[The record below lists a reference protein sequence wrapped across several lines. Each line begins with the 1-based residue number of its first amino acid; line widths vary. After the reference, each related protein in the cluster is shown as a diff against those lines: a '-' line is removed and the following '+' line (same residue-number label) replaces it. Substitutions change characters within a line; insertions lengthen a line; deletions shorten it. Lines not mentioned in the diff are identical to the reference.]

1 MIERPVKNISDPIQT
16 IATILFASQPPRR
29 AAKTA
34 IQPPY
39 IKTSNHLPNQTTL
52 NDFGQSTFSETAM
65 EGMGFGLG
73 FSVLQDPIANAAL
86 GSQGQFAWGG
96 AASTRFWVDPKE
108 ELTCVFMTQFMPSSF
123 YPIRRELKAV
133 IYQALR

>member
-1 MIERPVKNISDPIQT
+1 MLLNGGELEGKRVIGR
-16 IATILFASQPPRR
+16 
-29 AAKTA
+29 KTL
-34 IQPPY
+34 QY
-39 IKTSNHLPNQTTL
+39 MTSNHLPNQTTL
-52 NDFGQSTFSETAM
+52 NDFGHSTFSETAM